1 MSQKKTRRKTAVKK
15 SKAARPTSRK
25 KASPKAKRATSKKT
39 TIRLAAK
46 APANL
51 NPKEV
56 ETLLTQLQSE
66 ERSEKAWLEMTSP
79 KAGEEEDRWNEVEE
93 DLVAG
98 SQQGAKRWKY
108 FAK

>member
-1 MSQKKTRRKTAVKK
+1 MSQKKTRRKKPAVKRTK
-15 SKAARPTSRK
+15 TARAGTK
-25 KASPKAKRATSKKT
+25 KRASQKSAPSKKT
-39 TIRLAAK
+39 TIRLSPK
-46 APANL
+46 VPPNL

-93 DLVAG
+93 HIVAG
-98 SQQGAKRWKY
+98 SQGAKRWKY

>member
-1 MSQKKTRRKTAVKK
+1 MSQKKPRRKPALKS
-15 SKAARPTSRK
+15 SKAAH
-25 KASPKAKRATSKKT
+25 PKAKKKAALKKAAPRKRPLRAA
-39 TIRLAAK
+39 RK
-46 APANL
+46 APEKL

-79 KAGEEEDRWNEVEE
+79 KPGEEEDRWGQIEE
-93 DLVAG
+93 NLVAG
-98 SQQGAKRWKY
+98 AQSAKRWKY